1 MRAMQQVLTLIADP
15 VKAALTPDVARSVAK
30 LLAEAGA
37 RVGAPRWLDDRIAAD
52 IDFDGLAWDK
62 ARDLA
67 EAWLADGGH
76 PVDAVAQPAQGRR
89 KKLLI
94 SDMDSTII
102 TVECIDEIAD
112 FAGVKAQVAAITERA
127 MRGELDFEQALRERV
142 ASLKGLPVTA
152 LERAFAERVRLTAG
166 ARTLVMTMRAH
177 GAKTVL
183 VSGGFTYFSGRVA
196 EAAGFDHHQA
206 NELIEEGG
214 RLTGTVREPILGAN
228 AKLEA
233 LDHWTA
239 AYKLTR
245 ADALAAGDGANDL
258 IMLTKSGLGVAF
270 RAKPKVAAAASAR
283 VRHGD
288 LTALLYAQ
296 GYRRSDFIED

>member
-1 MRAMQQVLTLIADP
+1 MRAMQQVLTLISDP
-15 VKAALTPDVARSVAK
+15 VKAALTPDVTRAVSD

-37 RVGAPRWLDDRIAAD
+37 RVGETRWLDADIAAD
-52 IDFDGLAWDK
+52 IDFQGLAWEK

-67 EAWLADGGH
+67 EGWLANGGH
-76 PVDAVAQPAQGRR
+76 SIDAIAQPAQGRR
-89 KKLLI
+89 KRLLI

-112 FAGVKAQVAAITERA
+112 FAGVKDKVAAITERA
-127 MRGELDFEQALRERV
+127 MRGELDFEQALRARV
-142 ASLKGLPVTA
+142 ASLKDLPVSA

-183 VSGGFTYFSGRVA
+183 VSGGFTYFSSRVA
-196 EAAGFDHHQA
+196 EVAGFDHHQA
-206 NELIEEGG
+206 NELIEQDGH
-214 RLTGTVREPILGAN
+214 LTGTVREPILGAN

-245 ADALAAGDGANDL
+245 VDALAVGDGANDL
-258 IMLTKSGLGVAF
+258 IMLSEAGLGVAF
-270 RAKPKVAAAASAR
+270 RAKPKVAATARAR

>member
-1 MRAMQQVLTLIADP
+1 MRAMQQVLTLISDP
-15 VKAALTPDVARSVAK
+15 VKAALTSDIVEAVA
-30 LLAEAGA
+30 A
-37 RVGAPRWLDDRIAAD
+37 RLTKADARTGDPRWLDAGIAAD
-52 IDFDGLAWDK
+52 IDFDGLDRAK

-67 EAWLADGGH
+67 EGWIAEEGMAI
-76 PVDAVAQPAQGRR
+76 DAVAQPAAGRR
-89 KKLLI
+89 KRLLI

-112 FAGVKAQVAAITERA
+112 FAGVKDKVAAITERA
-127 MRGELDFEQALRERV
+127 MRGELDFEQALKERV
-142 ASLKGLPVTA
+142 SSLKDLPIAA
-152 LERAFAERVRLTAG
+152 LERAYRERVHLTAG
-166 ARTLVMTMRAH
+166 ARTLVVTMRAH

-206 NELIEEGG
+206 NELIEENGH
-214 RLTGTVREPILGAN
+214 LTGTVREPILGAN

-239 AYKLTR
+239 AYGMSRSDT
-245 ADALAAGDGANDL
+245 LAAGDGANDL
-258 IMLTKSGLGVAF
+258 KMLTNAGLGVAF
-270 RAKPKVAAAASAR
+270 RAKPKVATAAQAR

-288 LTALLYAQ
+288 LTALLYIQ
-296 GYRRSDFIED
+296 GYRRSDFIEG